1 MLFTIKNQVR
11 QSTLNIQKYFSWHHS
26 RPLDLAIPF
35 FLEAFLEWESG
46 FEKIQRACFFAAL
59 QGGQHCR
66 LTILDGLAEF
76 GKYQCQYHTKRSKN
90 IF

>member
-35 FLEAFLEWESG
+35 FLWRLFWNGKVALRKYKGHVFLLLLKVDSIASHYFRW
-46 FEKIQRACFFAAL
+46 
-59 QGGQHCR
+59 
-66 LTILDGLAEF
+66 F
-76 GKYQCQYHTKRSKN
+76 G
-90 IF
+90 